1 MVRLLDGGGFPM
13 LASQINLPNEIPGLT
28 REAAH
33 ALHDH
38 VAAADETLRDI
49 TAGLEFHTVHAEW
62 KLAPGTSPPRIELS
76 LTLGTAHATHQFSVA
91 ELADPDKL
99 RQRLRDVIW
108 DLVSACFWINQR
120 EINKLLNELEYD
132 HMAVGK

>member
-1 MVRLLDGGGFPM
+1 M

-33 ALHDH
+33 ALREQ
-38 VAAADETLRDI
+38 VAAADEMLRDI

-62 KLAPGTSPPRIELS
+62 KLAPGASPPRIELN
-76 LTLGTAHATHQFSVA
+76 LTLGTAHEADQFSAA
-91 ELADPDKL
+91 ELADAENL

-108 DLVSACFWINQR
+108 DLVSAYSRNNLHEMYRLLR
-120 EINKLLNELEYD
+120 EIEHDRATVEK
-132 HMAVGK
+132 